1 MFFLGGGDFQVKQV
15 VLKSGVVLEA
25 DVVIAGIGSYFST
38 SVFRSAWNANQV
50 WECLSVETFGCV
62 VFANIALWVMT
73 VLNKVRQK
81 LPV

>member
-38 SVFRSAWNANQV
+38 SVFRSA
-50 WECLSVETFGCV
+50 
-62 VFANIALWVMT
+62 
-73 VLNKVRQK
+73 
-81 LPV
+81 